1 MNLTKSQT
9 DIVVADSF
17 EELNYNQKRQFL
29 CAADEKHAE
38 HIKYADMLIKSLG
51 GGVYNK
57 LIAKFTNGD
66 YRSRILGGLEER
78 GIACVTAG
86 GESYPRLLE
95 HIPVPPLV
103 LYCRGNTQLLKGD
116 CFGIVGSRRTSAA
129 TIAACK
135 RISGEVSR
143 NMTVVTGIADG
154 ADTAAVRGALPS
166 GNVVCVLPGGRDK
179 MPPSAEGMLR
189 EVEDRGVTVSEWQP
203 HVSVLRYMFTV
214 RNRVIAGMCRG
225 VLVVSAPKRSGALIT
240 AGYAAD
246 YGREVFALPHSI
258 GITSGEGSNA
268 LIKNGAALCQ
278 GAEDILAAFGL
289 ESRTGHSDLTAEE
302 QQIISYLRENGSAH
316 IQQIAAAVGMKVF
329 QAVTILSA
337 LEIKG
342 LAVRSGGNNY
352 TAV

>member
-1 MNLTKSQT
+1 
-9 DIVVADSF
+9 
-17 EELNYNQKRQFL
+17 
-29 CAADEKHAE
+29 
-38 HIKYADMLIKSLG
+38 
-51 GGVYNK
+51 
-57 LIAKFTNGD
+57 
-66 YRSRILGGLEER
+66 
-78 GIACVTAG
+78 
-86 GESYPRLLE
+86 
-95 HIPVPPLV
+95 
-103 LYCRGNTQLLKGD
+103 
-116 CFGIVGSRRTSAA
+116 
-129 TIAACK
+129 
-135 RISGEVSR
+135 
-143 NMTVVTGIADG
+143 
-154 ADTAAVRGALPS
+154 
-166 GNVVCVLPGGRDK
+166 

-189 EVEDRGVTVSEWQP
+189 EVEDRGVTISEWQP

-289 ESRTGHSDLTAEE
+289 ESQTGHSDLTAEE
-302 QQIISYLRENGSAH
+302 RQIISYLRENGSAH
-316 IQQIAAAVGMKVF
+316 IQHIAAAVGMKVF